1 MNRRTTS
8 THNASE
14 KVSKSALTHE
24 RILNIAAAC
33 FLQDGYRDTRMTR
46 IAAQCGISRAAIYK
60 YFPTKE
66 SILLALNE
74 KVLKDALQT
83 TRAILKSPEPA
94 PAVIEEWLRDNLCDQ
109 DAQGLVR
116 VLVFEEVQGILVA
129 DQQST
134 DDALKHV
141 KNALAKVIRRGIK
154 AGDINSGINPRDT
167 AHMLQGLVFS
177 IKRNNLS
184 ARSVVDLND
193 ARHIELLITTTIA
206 GLRAARG

>member
-1 MNRRTTS
+1 MSHRTMS
-8 THNASE
+8 VHNTSE
-14 KVSKSALTHE
+14 KISKSALTHE
-24 RILNIAAAC
+24 RILNIAASC

-46 IAAQCGISRAAIYK
+46 IATQCGISRAAIYK

-83 TRAILKSPEPA
+83 TRSILKSPEPA
-94 PAVIEEWLRDNLCDQ
+94 LAVIEKWLRDNLCNQ
-109 DAQGLVR
+109 EAQGLIR
-116 VLVFEEVQGILVA
+116 VLVFEEVQGILMS

-141 KNALAKVIRRGIK
+141 KTALARVIRRGIK
-154 AGDINSGINPRDT
+154 AGDIGPDIDPRDT

-184 ARSVVDLND
+184 SRSVVDLSD
-193 ARHIELLITTTIA
+193 ARHIDLLITTIIA
-206 GLRAARG
+206 GLRIGR